1 MAKKI
6 IMPKGTSEL
15 VDSAKMRL
23 AHAEH
28 LLEPVAKESHRAS
41 LALVEIALAGRDLDR
56 IPVTYKA
63 EVRNQEEKAA

>member
-1 MAKKI
+1 
-6 IMPKGTSEL
+6 MPKGTSVL
-15 VDSAKMRL
+15 LDSARMRL

-56 IPVTYKA
+56 IPVSYKSEA
-63 EVRNQEEKAA
+63 QEKTA